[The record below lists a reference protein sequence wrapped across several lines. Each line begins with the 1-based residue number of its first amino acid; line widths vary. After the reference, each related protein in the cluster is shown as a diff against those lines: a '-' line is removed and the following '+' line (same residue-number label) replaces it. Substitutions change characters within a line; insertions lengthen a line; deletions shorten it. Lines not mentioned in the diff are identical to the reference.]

1 MHSAT
6 AGGGL
11 FMSVAEERRE
21 RLARMRLYLITGDR
35 GDEVETARI
44 VEAAL
49 EGGATVVQL
58 RKKSMPMLE
67 QYRLALA
74 LRTLTRAHQALL
86 IINDH
91 ADLAIAAD
99 ADGVH
104 LGQDDLPPAAVRALP
119 GFEGRLIGRSTHSLA
134 QAQFAVHEG
143 TDYVAVG
150 PVYPT
155 PTKEGRPAV
164 GTVLVARVAGLIDL
178 PFVAVGGIDLDNVAS
193 VVDAG
198 APGVA
203 VVRAVYDAT
212 DPAEAARRLHEA
224 MVTRLDV
231 ARR

>member
-1 MHSAT
+1 MN
-6 AGGGL
+6 L
-11 FMSVAEERRE
+11 AEQRRE
-21 RLARMRLYLITGDR
+21 ILARMRLYVITGDR

-49 EGGATVVQL
+49 DGGATVIQL

-74 LRTLTRAHQALL
+74 LRTLTRAHEALL

-91 ADLAIAAD
+91 ADLAVAAD

-119 GFEGRLIGRSTHSLA
+119 GFDGRLIGRSTHSLA
-134 QAQFAVHEG
+134 QAQLAVREG
-143 TDYVAVG
+143 ADYVAVG

-164 GTVLVARVAGLIDL
+164 GTGLIARVAGVIDR
-178 PFVAVGGIDLDNVAS
+178 PFVAVGGIDLGNAPAVI
-193 VVDAG
+193 DAG
-198 APGVA
+198 APAVA
-203 VVRAVYDAT
+203 VVRAVYDAP
-212 DPAEAARRLHEA
+212 DPAEATRRLHEA
-224 MVTRLDV
+224 MLTRLQGL
-231 ARR
+231 RP

>member
-1 MHSAT
+1 MKV
-6 AGGGL
+6 G
-11 FMSVAEERRE
+11 EQRRE
-21 RLARMRLYLITGDR
+21 ILARMRLYVITGDR
-35 GDEVETARI
+35 GDELETARI

-49 EGGATVVQL
+49 DGGATVIQL
-58 RKKSMPMLE
+58 RKKSMPLLE
-67 QYRLALA
+67 RFRLATA
-74 LRTLTRAHQALL
+74 LRTLTRAHEALL

-134 QAQFAVHEG
+134 QAQLAVHEG
-143 TDYVAVG
+143 ADYIAVG

-164 GTVLVARVAGLIDL
+164 GTGLVSRVAGVLDR
-178 PFVAVGGIDLDNVAS
+178 PFVAVGGIDLVSAPT
-193 VVDAG
+193 VIDAG
-198 APGVA
+198 APAIA
-203 VVRAVYDAT
+203 VVRAVYDAA

-224 MVTRLDV
+224 MVTRLEG
-231 ARR
+231 ARK

>member
-1 MHSAT
+1 M
-6 AGGGL
+6 G
-11 FMSVAEERRE
+11 VAEERRE

-49 EGGATVVQL
+49 EGGANVIQL

-74 LRTLTRAHQALL
+74 LRILTREHEALL
-86 IINDH
+86 IVNDH

-104 LGQDDLPPAAVRALP
+104 LGQDDLPPDAVRALP

-134 QAQFAVHEG
+134 QASTALTEAA
-143 TDYVAVG
+143 DYIAVG

-155 PTKEGRPAV
+155 PTKAGRPAV
-164 GTVLVARVAGLIDL
+164 GTGLVSEVADIVDR
-178 PFVAVGGIDLDNVAS
+178 PWVAVGGIDHDNAP
-193 VVDAG
+193 DAIQAG
-198 APGVA
+198 AQAIA
-203 VVRAVYDAT
+203 VVRAVYDAA
-212 DPAEAARRLHEA
+212 DPAESARRLHELIT
-224 MVTRLDV
+224 TRLEV

>member
-1 MHSAT
+1 
-6 AGGGL
+6 
-11 FMSVAEERRE
+11 MSVAGQRRE

-49 EGGATVVQL
+49 EGGATVIQL

-74 LRTLTRAHQALL
+74 LRILTREHEALL

-104 LGQDDLPPAAVRALP
+104 LGQDDLPPAAVRSLP
-119 GFEGRLIGRSTHSLA
+119 GFEARLIGRSTHSFA
-134 QAQFAVHEG
+134 QAQLAVHDG
-143 TDYVAVG
+143 ADYVAVG
-150 PVYPT
+150 PVYST

-164 GTVLVARVAGLIDL
+164 GTALVSRVAGVIDR
-178 PFVAVGGIDLDNVAS
+178 PFVAVGGIDHDSAAAVVA
-193 VVDAG
+193 AG
-198 APGVA
+198 APALV
-203 VVRAVYDAT
+203 VVRAVYDAV
-212 DPAEAARRLHEA
+212 DPGEAARPSH
-224 MVTRLDV
+224 V
-231 ARR
+231 AILTM

>member
-1 MHSAT
+1 MKR
-6 AGGGL
+6 
-11 FMSVAEERRE
+11 AEERRE
-21 RLARMRLYLITGDR
+21 KLSRMRLYVITGDR
-35 GDEVETARI
+35 GDELETARI

-49 EGGATVVQL
+49 DGGATIIQL
-58 RKKSMPMLE
+58 RKKSMPMVE
-67 QYRLALA
+67 QYRLATA
-74 LRTLTRAHQALL
+74 LRTLTRAHEALL

-104 LGQDDLPPAAVRALP
+104 LGQDDLPAAAVRALP

-134 QAQFAVHEG
+134 QAQLAVHEG

-164 GTVLVARVAGLIDL
+164 GTALISRVARVIDRPL
-178 PFVAVGGIDLDNVAS
+178 VAVGGIDLDNVAS

-198 APGVA
+198 AAAVA

-224 MVTRLDV
+224 LVTRLTV
-231 ARR
+231 SRR